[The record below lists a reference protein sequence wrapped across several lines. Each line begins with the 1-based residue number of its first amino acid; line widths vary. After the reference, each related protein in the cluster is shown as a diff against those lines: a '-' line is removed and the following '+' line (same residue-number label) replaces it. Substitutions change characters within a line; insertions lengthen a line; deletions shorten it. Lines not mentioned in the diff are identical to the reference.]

1 MLVRSFSF
9 LFLFLSIFSILRTNI
24 YSYTQI
30 WHLHVSWRPVEWI
43 LRCNFRSLK
52 SHYTTRTCPVP
63 TLQWIFPEKNF
74 LLLIREFYLRKA
86 EGYLKIIMISGSMPP
101 QDVWFAFRIGG
112 GIVVEYRYHTLKI
125 SNSTLSTKHQ
135 KTQMGKV
142 DVAADQE
149 KYKSKVA
156 ARKTKSFFSSFWQQ
170 WQYPNLEDR

>member
-1 MLVRSFSF
+1 MLVNDLVNARSFSF

-63 TLQWIFPEKNF
+63 TLQWIFLEKNF

-112 GIVVEYRYHTLKI
+112 GIVVECRYHTLWNHLIQHYLLNIKKPKWEK
-125 SNSTLSTKHQ
+125 LMLQLTKKSINQ
-135 KTQMGKV
+135 K
-142 DVAADQE
+142 
-149 KYKSKVA
+149 
-156 ARKTKSFFSSFWQQ
+156 
-170 WQYPNLEDR
+170 